1 MTANEYLAQA
11 YHHLKNPRLREAS
24 VIHRQFQKLAY
35 YILGGDFDE
44 PIFVVDCYT
53 TEVYPRYI
61 HFLDNN
67 MIAWDNHFW
76 DIYGRFLFMYFTYK
90 NIGDNLPQDFYVN
103 YYKSMLLIYLAN
115 RCESYPAFSRYLA
128 EEYSKMD
135 MKFPPY
141 NEYEDIN
148 DILDNVGHLS
158 EFNVSKIF
166 GFCHEVAHIAYR
178 KKNALSKAIHEQVI
192 NFCKITI
199 QIEELDREI
208 DAILDKQS
216 NDEKDQWLDIAQRVL
231 SNSDGKILE
240 EVCCDV
246 IAIYVLSKY
255 FEEEANMSPE
265 EISMS
270 LSSVHYFL
278 LCAHWLSTSEEFWK
292 GLYEVTVN
300 RENDDAFVNPQ
311 NPYYDYGTKIS
322 NEYAVRINFAFSLC
336 NNVLGFKF
344 DNSCVQH
351 EFVKNGFV
359 SMLYNSRGYDVMDKI
374 LNRTKVAKTDYAH
387 AVSHQKKKN
396 QLIGWENA

>member
-11 YHHLKNPRLREAS
+11 YHHLKNPRLRETS
-24 VIHRQFQKLAY
+24 IIHHQFQKLAD

-61 HFLDNN
+61 YFLDNN
-67 MIAWDNHFW
+67 IIAWDNHFW

-115 RCESYPAFSRYLA
+115 RCESCPAFSRYLA
-128 EEYSKMD
+128 EEYSKID

-192 NFCKITI
+192 NFCETTI

-208 DAILDKQS
+208 GAISDKQS
-216 NDEKDQWLDIAQRVL
+216 NNEKNQWIDIAQKVL

-240 EVCCDV
+240 EVCCDI

-300 RENDDAFVNPQ
+300 IENDDAFANPK
-311 NPYYDYGTKIS
+311 NPYYDYGTQIT
-322 NEYAVRINFAFSLC
+322 NEYAVRINFAFSFC

-344 DNSCVQH
+344 DNSCIQH
-351 EFVKNGFV
+351 EFIKNGFI
-359 SMLYNSRGYDVMDKI
+359 SMLSSSRGYDVMDKI
-374 LNRTKVAKTDYAH
+374 LNRTKVAKIDYAH